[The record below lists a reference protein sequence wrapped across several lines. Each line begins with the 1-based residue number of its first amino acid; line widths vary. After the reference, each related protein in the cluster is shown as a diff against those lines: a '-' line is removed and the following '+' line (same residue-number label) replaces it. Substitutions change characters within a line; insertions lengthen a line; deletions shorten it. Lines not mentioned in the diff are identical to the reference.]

1 MIHLFVSSEGK
12 RFLTNHKAKDKKP
25 EGYIYATKGNMPG
38 PVFCL
43 WDQLAQHGHVST
55 EFP

>member
-1 MIHLFVSSEGK
+1 MIHLFCLIWRK
-12 RFLTNHKAKDKKP
+12 CFLTNHKAKDKKP
-25 EGYIYATKGNMPG
+25 EGYIYASKGNMPG

-43 WDQLAQHGHVST
+43 WDQLVQHGHVPT